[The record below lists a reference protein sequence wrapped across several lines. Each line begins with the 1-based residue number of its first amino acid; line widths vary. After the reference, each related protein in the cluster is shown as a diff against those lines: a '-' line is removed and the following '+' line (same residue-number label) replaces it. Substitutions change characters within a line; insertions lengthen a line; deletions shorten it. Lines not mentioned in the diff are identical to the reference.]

1 MKSLKLLCAAV
12 ALCLSGAATAQ
23 YGCESGHWIEAVFGD
38 GEFIKL
44 EDGSVWRVSMI
55 DRIDSMLW
63 LPTSDIVV
71 CPGKLINVDDN
82 ESVDAV
88 RIR

>member
-1 MKSLKLLCAAV
+1 
-12 ALCLSGAATAQ
+12 
-23 YGCESGHWIEAVFGD
+23 
-38 GEFIKL
+38 
-44 EDGSVWRVSMI
+44 MI

-63 LPTSDIVV
+63 LPVSDIVV

-82 ESVDAV
+82 KSVEAV

>member
-1 MKSLKLLCAAV
+1 MKSLRLLCAAV

-23 YGCESGHWIEAVFGD
+23 YGCESGHWIESVFDD
-38 GEFIKL
+38 GEFVKL
-44 EDGSVWRVSMI
+44 EDGSLWRVSI
-55 DRIDSMLW
+55 VGRIDSMLW
-63 LPTSDIVV
+63 LPTNDIVV

-82 ESVDAV
+82 EAVDSV

>member
-1 MKSLKLLCAAV
+1 MKSLKILCAVVAV
-12 ALCLSGAATAQ
+12 LLSGAATAQ

-44 EDGSVWRVSMI
+44 EDGSHWRVSMI

-63 LPTSDIVV
+63 LPVSDIVV

>member
-1 MKSLKLLCAAV
+1 MKSLKILCAAV
-12 ALCLSGAATAQ
+12 ALCLSSAATAQ

-38 GEFIKL
+38 GEFVKL
-44 EDGSVWRVSMI
+44 EDDSLWRVSTI
-55 DRIDSMLW
+55 DRIDSILW

-82 ESVDAV
+82 EPMDAV
-88 RIR
+88 HIR